1 MAINHEQINFDQSS
15 FNQIKQ
21 SLQQAIKDKA
31 NSLRD
36 NHAVT
41 GVSSFKEV
49 LSKTV
54 QDLLSSPSEK
64 AIKNGSSQNTHS
76 LTLDRPIASSRDVQ
90 PIQKLISSAADYL
103 STRLQNEEKH
113 TTELATEKALNNT
126 AVSSFLPI
134 NAGQNIAQK
143 ISSEESTHESNT
155 GLSSATWSGGKP
167 DSIKELLDFM
177 HTRGIAMNV
186 GEASDFLYGSVGAN
200 DDLRDFN
207 TILNA
212 ESPTTANNQ
221 ALGQLFS
228 NPSARI
234 NPNYATRSAEEVV
247 AQHGNLLVRE
257 SKNGAQILAAQAAN
271 GMPLTDISNSAT
283 GVGGGIAR
291 YGITDANVQAIL
303 DNPKV
308 SDDIKAQLKSYLGSG
323 YQQNPTNYLLD
334 INLASFAT
342 TGVFNQS
349 K

>member
-15 FNQIKQ
+15 LNQIKQ

-31 NSLRD
+31 NTLRD
-36 NHAVT
+36 NHALT

-54 QDLLSSPSEK
+54 QDLLSNPSEK
-64 AIKNGSSQNTHS
+64 GVNNGLSQMTHS
-76 LTLDRPIASSRDVQ
+76 SISDRSIVSSKDVQ
-90 PIQKLISSAADYL
+90 PIQKLISSATDYL
-103 STRLQNEEKH
+103 STRLQKEEKH
-113 TTELATEKALNNT
+113 TTELATEGALNST
-126 AVSSFLPI
+126 VVSSFSPL
-134 NAGQNIAQK
+134 NAGQSVAQK
-143 ISSEESTHESNT
+143 VSSDESAHGTSTGSNST
-155 GLSSATWSGGKP
+155 TWSGGKP
-167 DSIKELLDFM
+167 GSIKELLDFM

-186 GEASDFLYGSVGAN
+186 GEASNFLYGSVGAN

-207 TILNA
+207 AILNA
-212 ESPTTANNQ
+212 ENPATANDQ

-228 NPSARI
+228 NPNARV
-234 NPNYATRSAEEVV
+234 NPNYATRGAEEVV

-271 GMPLTDISNSAT
+271 GMPLTDIFNSAT
-283 GVGGGIAR
+283 GIEGGIAR

-308 SDDIKAQLKSYLGSG
+308 SDEIKAQLKSYLGSG

-342 TGVFNQS
+342 TGVFSQS

>member
-113 TTELATEKALNNT
+113 TTE
-126 AVSSFLPI
+126 
-134 NAGQNIAQK
+134 
-143 ISSEESTHESNT
+143 
-155 GLSSATWSGGKP
+155 
-167 DSIKELLDFM
+167 
-177 HTRGIAMNV
+177 
-186 GEASDFLYGSVGAN
+186 
-200 DDLRDFN
+200 
-207 TILNA
+207 
-212 ESPTTANNQ
+212 
-221 ALGQLFS
+221 
-228 NPSARI
+228 
-234 NPNYATRSAEEVV
+234 
-247 AQHGNLLVRE
+247 
-257 SKNGAQILAAQAAN
+257 
-271 GMPLTDISNSAT
+271 
-283 GVGGGIAR
+283 
-291 YGITDANVQAIL
+291 
-303 DNPKV
+303 
-308 SDDIKAQLKSYLGSG
+308 
-323 YQQNPTNYLLD
+323 
-334 INLASFAT
+334 
-342 TGVFNQS
+342 
-349 K
+349 